1 LLSAVAVAV
10 AQKLTSVELADLVA
24 VDEVEAT
31 LAAFKLNQ
39 EQ

>member
-1 LLSAVAVAV
+1 VVV
-10 AQKLTSVELADLVA
+10 VVVVPKITSVELADLVA
-24 VDEVEAT
+24 VAEAEAT